1 MPTALPLGHFSVM
14 EFRRYA
20 FGLFL
25 LFQPTIFLFKDT
37 HKSITAA
44 DCIQGASIYSMCL
57 IMFQV
62 LYWCKF
68 NPDDCLRKLFPFY
81 RWKWKG
87 IELVQCHRWSIPLN
101 WYWSPFLLICVLLIR
116 YSQALSWSFINFF
129 LLIFFQV
136 LWRSLPLNYPFF
148 CFMFFI
154 LFPLFIFSF
163 FLLSSL
169 LCLLLSPSDRKI
181 SPPEDWICQISES
194 SGTLGNEGLDSEM
207 RIKCQVEFDYMEKSL
222 LTKAEG
228 INNQNTSTILAYY
241 MFQTGAKR
249 FCLVGKIIN

>member
-25 LFQPTIFLFKDT
+25 LFQPTVFLFKDT

-44 DCIQGASIYSMCL
+44 DYIQGASIYSMCL

-101 WYWSPFLLICVLLIR
+101 WDWSPFLLICVLLIR

-129 LLIFFQV
+129 FTNI
-136 LWRSLPLNYPFF
+136 
-148 CFMFFI
+148 
-154 LFPLFIFSF
+154 
-163 FLLSSL
+163 LSSTL
-169 LCLLLSPSDRKI
+169 KI
-181 SPPEDWICQISES
+181 SPSQLSFLLFYVLHPISPLYFFFLSPFIPTLSSSFSFRQKNKSTRRLDMPNFRKQWHFREWGTGFWDED
-194 SGTLGNEGLDSEM
+194 
-207 RIKCQVEFDYMEKSL
+207 
-222 LTKAEG
+222 
-228 INNQNTSTILAYY
+228 
-241 MFQTGAKR
+241 
-249 FCLVGKIIN
+249 